1 MNGIPPLPAG
11 PGTPPLQRTTLLFAL
26 RRGEVLLG
34 MKRRGLGMGLWNGAG
49 GKLAAGEE
57 THARAA
63 IRETHEEFGILPG
76 AVTPVGVLRFHFLA
90 GEGKAAWDQEC
101 VVFTALEWEGEPHET
116 DEMAPRWFARDAVP
130 FDEMW
135 ADDRL
140 WFPSMFAGNEFFGDI
155 DFAANE
161 AMLGEPRLLSLPA
174 GTVARY
180 LAGEGRP
187 PA

>member
-1 MNGIPPLPAG
+1 MNGIPPLPGG

-26 RRGEVLLG
+26 RPGEVLLG

-49 GKLAAGEE
+49 GKLAPGE
-57 THARAA
+57 THAEAA
-63 IRETHEEFGILPG
+63 VRETHEEFGILPA

-101 VVFTALEWEGEPHET
+101 VVFTAAEWEGEPHET
-116 DEMAPRWFARDAVP
+116 DEMTPRWFAREAVP
-130 FDEMW
+130 FDVMW
-135 ADDRL
+135 ADDRV
-140 WFPSMFAGNEFFGDI
+140 WFPWMFAGDEFFGDI

-161 AMLGEPRLLSLPA
+161 TMLGEPYVLDLTA

-187 PA
+187 TA